1 MLSESFKIAIH
12 SLRKN
17 LTRTMLTVLGIVIGI
32 SSVITVMSAGQG
44 IKGLVLEEVESFGP
58 DLIEIEIKVPSTSK
72 TSAENA
78 VGIATGI
85 EITTLKISDKEA
97 VQNLPNVKN
106 TYAGTIGQEIVSY
119 RGENEQVM
127 LFGTSASFIDIDSI
141 EIEEGRFYTD
151 EEDKS
156 LANVALLGAKVKESL
171 FGQSDYLGKLIQI
184 GKQKFKVIGLMEERG
199 ATFGFDMD
207 NMIYVPIRTLQ
218 KKIMGINHITFMM
231 AQVENNKIIEQTAD
245 EITELIRDRHDI
257 TNPDK
262 DDFHAT
268 SMAEAIEILDQ
279 VFWAITVLL
288 IAVASVSL
296 IVGGVGIMNIMY
308 VSVMERTYEIGLR
321 KSVGASRSDILTQ
334 FLWEAVVVTFLG
346 AIIGIITGILLS
358 AIISLAARSQGL
370 NLKFIIL
377 PSSLLLAS
385 GVSIA
390 IGLIFGIFPALA
402 AAKMDPI
409 KALRYKG

>member
-377 PSSLLLAS
+377 PSSLFLAS

>member
-1 MLSESFKIAIH
+1 MFSESFKIAIH

>member
-1 MLSESFKIAIH
+1 MFSESFKIALNA
-12 SLRKN
+12 LRRN

-44 IKGLVLEEVESFGP
+44 IKGLVLEQVEAFGP
-58 DLIEIEIKVPSTSK
+58 NLIEVEIKVPSTGK
-72 TSAENA
+72 TSTENA

-85 EITTLKISDKEA
+85 EITTLKISDQLAIEK
-97 VQNLPNVKN
+97 LPNVKN
-106 TYAGTIGQEIVSY
+106 SYAGVIGQEIVSY
-119 RGENEQVM
+119 RGENKQII
-127 LFGTSASFIDIDSI
+127 LFGASSAFIDIDAI
-141 EIEEGRFYTD
+141 EMDQGRFYSD

-156 LANVALLGAKVKESL
+156 LSNVVVLGSKVRDSL
-171 FGQSDYLGKLIQI
+171 FGESDYLGKLIQV
-184 GKQKFKVIGLMEERG
+184 GSQKFKVIGLMEERG

-207 NMIYVPIRTLQ
+207 DMIYVPVRTLQ
-218 KKIMGINHITFMM
+218 KKIMGLDHISFMM
-231 AQVENNKIIEQTAD
+231 VQVENNKIVEQTAD
-245 EITELIRDRHDI
+245 EITQLIRDRHDI
-257 TNPDK
+257 TDPDK

-268 SMAEAIEILDQ
+268 PMTEAIEILNQ
-279 VFWAITVLL
+279 IFWAISVLL

-321 KSVGASRSDILTQ
+321 KSVGASKSDILTQ
-334 FLWEAVVVTFLG
+334 FLWEAIVVTFLG
-346 AIIGIITGILLS
+346 AILGIITGIILS
-358 AIISLAARSQGL
+358 AVISIAARSQGL
-370 NLKFIIL
+370 DIKFIIL

-385 GVSIA
+385 GVSVA
-390 IGLIFGIFPALA
+390 IGLIFGIFPART